1 MNLSKTAKRFLSS
14 TMAIALAGGSVLA
27 FGSLS
32 FAGTG
37 NVSTSGD
44 DTADAAVGFTGTVN
58 AECSLETDLTSPTDT
73 PYVPDATTYDV
84 TDYDD
89 GTGTTT
95 NRTKILS
102 ADTTVN
108 FDCNTKSVSITFP
121 TATNTPPSGTGSGAG
136 SLTSI
141 HTFKYDVNASG
152 TDTTF
157 TSATAA
163 ITPDTKANGDVSVKI
178 TSTFAAEGDELLAGT
193 YRADATVQVV
203 AR

>member
-32 FAGTG
+32 FAGDG
-37 NVSTSGD
+37 STAGD
-44 DTADAAVGFTGTVN
+44 DTADAAVGFTGSVD

-73 PYVPDATTYDV
+73 AYVADATTYDI

-89 GTGTTT
+89 GTSQAL
-95 NRTKILS
+95 NRTKTLS
-102 ADTTVN
+102 ANTTVN

-121 TATNTPPSGTGSGAG
+121 TATNTPPAGTGSGAT
-136 SLTSI
+136 SLTSV
-141 HTFKYDVNASG
+141 HTFEYDVNASG

-157 TSATAA
+157 TDATAA
-163 ITPDTKANGDVSVKI
+163 ITPDTDADGDVSVKI
-178 TSTFAAEGDELLAGT
+178 TSTFTADGDELLAGT
-193 YRADATVQVV
+193 YEADATVQVV
-203 AR
+203 AQ